1 MPMFADNLRTLHASM
16 TVAALVIAALVLGA
30 ELLIPLAIATILSFM
45 LSPIVR
51 RLVRWRLPRS
61 LAVVIVLGGSFI
73 AAVALT
79 AVLSTQILS
88 LTAELQSYRANIVE
102 KVRWV
107 SSMGE
112 GGSTLKRA
120 SDAVEAL
127 DEAIRQELTD
137 DSTATP
143 SGTAPPSILS
153 PPAPVEGAGAT
164 AGLDGKPRAD
174 TKGEKG
180 QPEDAPTTL
189 ADLMDSIS
197 GPTTTFALTL
207 LFTLFLLLQYE
218 DIRDRVIRL
227 AGTDNLSGTT
237 AAMSDAGSRL
247 SRLFLAQAALNTGF
261 GIVTGIVL
269 ALIGVPNPVLWG
281 VVGAL
286 ARFVPYAG
294 SFIAAV
300 PPIILAAGVDPT
312 WTTAITTALF
322 FLVAEP
328 VMGHLVEPALLG
340 RSIGLSPFA
349 MVISASFWVL
359 IWGPIGLLLAAPL
372 TMLLVVL
379 GAYVPRLAFASI
391 LLGDQRALDPHLDLY
406 RRILSGDTAAAIAQV
421 EEEIAAE
428 GLVAAVDT
436 SLLPALRHAAADQKL
451 GRIDQI
457 RREEI
462 VETVEDMIEYIRD
475 GVAAE
480 PAVSGAIQRVV
491 VVPARGPFDE
501 LAAKVAAAVFS
512 KTARIAA
519 DAVSGASGLSALS
532 HRKSEPDGAAIDAL
546 VLVTTGS
553 MDGRLLAILAKRA
566 AQSFPGT
573 RIAVVEAVEPGCR
586 PDRQTLPDGIANWR
600 NLSDAV
606 GGLDFEPSRPN
617 ASGAAEAFSVR
628 AEPSALLVR

>member
-1 MPMFADNLRTLHASM
+1 MPMFADNLRTLHSSM
-16 TVAALVIAALVLGA
+16 MVAALIIAALVLGA
-30 ELLIPLAIATILSFM
+30 QLLIPLAIATILSFI

-51 RLVRWRLPRS
+51 RLARWRLPRS
-61 LAVVIVLGGSFI
+61 LAVVLVLGGSFI
-73 AAVALT
+73 AVASLT

-88 LTAELQSYRANIVE
+88 LTGELQSYRANIVD

-107 SSMGE
+107 SSIGE
-112 GGSTLKRA
+112 SGGTLRRA

-127 DEAIRQELTD
+127 DDAIRQELTD
-137 DSTATP
+137 DVAATP
-143 SGTAPPSILS
+143 TVTAPPLILS
-153 PPAPVEGAGAT
+153 PRAPVKGGGAE
-164 AGLDGKPRAD
+164 AGIDDKAPAD
-174 TKGEKG
+174 PGGEKG
-180 QPEDAPTTL
+180 NPDAAPATL
-189 ADLMDSIS
+189 SDLMDSIS

-207 LFTLFLLLQYE
+207 LFTLFLLLHYE

-227 AGTDNLSGTT
+227 AGTDNLTSTT
-237 AAMSDAGSRL
+237 AALSDAGSRL
-247 SRLFLAQAALNTGF
+247 SRLFLGQAVLNTGF

-281 VVGAL
+281 VVGVL

-300 PPIILAAGVDPT
+300 PPIVLAAGVDPT
-312 WTTAITTALF
+312 WTTALMTALF

-328 VMGHLVEPALLG
+328 IMGHLVEPAVLG

-379 GAYVPRLAFASI
+379 GGYVPRLEFASV

-421 EEEIAAE
+421 EEQIADEGLIAAI
-428 GLVAAVDT
+428 DT
-436 SLLPALRHAAADQKL
+436 SLLPALRNAAADQKL

-457 RREEI
+457 RREEFI
-462 VETVEDMIEYIRD
+462 ETVEDVIEFLED
-475 GVAAE
+475 GVAAQS
-480 PAVSGAIQRVV
+480 AASGTTQRVV
-491 VVPARGPFDE
+491 VVPARGRFDE

-512 KTARIAA
+512 RTPRIAA
-519 DAVSGASGLSALS
+519 EAVTGASGLSAMSL
-532 HRKSEPDGAAIDAL
+532 RKSQPGGDAIDAL
-546 VLVTTGS
+546 VLVTAS
-553 MDGRLLAILAKRA
+553 SIDGRLLAILAKRA

-573 RIAVVEAVEPGCR
+573 RIAVVEAIDPAFRSGSA
-586 PDRQTLPDGIANWR
+586 TLPDGIAHWR
-600 NLSDAV
+600 SMADAV
-606 GGLDFEPSRPN
+606 AGLDFEPSRPV
-617 ASGAAEAFSVR
+617 ASSAAQPLATS
-628 AEPSALLVR
+628 AEPSALLMR